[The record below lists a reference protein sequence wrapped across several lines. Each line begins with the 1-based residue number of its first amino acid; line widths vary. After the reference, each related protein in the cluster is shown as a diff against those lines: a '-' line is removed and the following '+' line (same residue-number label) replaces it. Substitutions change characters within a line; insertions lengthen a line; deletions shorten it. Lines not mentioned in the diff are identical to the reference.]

1 LALNRRLAL
10 GLAAVIASM
19 VLLFEVPSDYFVAA
33 TFVTTSCMIGAA
45 LTLGVAWGKARPRV
59 RPVLIGLASAGV
71 LYLVFYVGAAAVDA
85 YHPFGITSASES
97 AVYSLI
103 ANPSNPLYL
112 QVLVLLFDSAGFE
125 SFFRGV
131 LQQKLQPRF
140 GIGAA
145 PLVAGLDACIHI
157 LTLNPIWVG
166 GTFLTDLAWGL
177 TYRYGRG
184 LQGSFVSHLV
194 WDLAIFVVHPVG

>member
-1 LALNRRLAL
+1 VAANRRLAL

-19 VLLFEVPSDYFVAA
+19 VLLFEVPSGTFVAA
-33 TFVTTSCMIGAA
+33 TFVATSCMISAA
-45 LTLGVAWGKARPRV
+45 FALGVAWRNARPRL
-59 RPVLIGLASAGV
+59 RPVLIGLVSAGV
-71 LYLVFYVGAAAVDA
+71 LYLVFYGGAAAVDA

-103 ANPSNPLYL
+103 ANPSNPLFL

-131 LQQKLQPRF
+131 LQQRLQPRF
-140 GIGAA
+140 GVGAA
-145 PLVAGLDACIHI
+145 LLVAGLDACIHI

-166 GTFLTDLAWGL
+166 GTFLTDLVWGL
-177 TYRYGRG
+177 TFRYGRG

-194 WDLAIFVVHPVG
+194 WDLAIFVVHPLG